1 MSIGSE
7 NAVRTAEPSREV
19 AGPSAPEASVLAR
32 RASLARGRLGRSL
45 AASKAAIL
53 ALVVLAL
60 VVLAAIL
67 APVLAPHDP
76 GTSGTLDITR
86 RLRPPAW
93 SGGTVEH
100 VLGTDALGRDILSR
114 ILYGARVSLVIGII
128 AVALSGAVGV
138 TLGLLSGYNGGLVD
152 DLIMRVA
159 DVQLAFPFVLLAI
172 SVMAVLGASLQN
184 LIVVLAIGG
193 WVTYARIVRS
203 QVLVLREREFVLAAR
218 TIGLSAWPIMVRH
231 ILPNALAPIIV
242 VASYSV
248 ANVILT
254 EAFLSFLG
262 LGVEPSI
269 PAWGSMVAEGRD
281 YLRDAW
287 WLTTFPGLAIMMTVL
302 SVNLLGDWLRD
313 YLDPRLKV

>member
-1 MSIGSE
+1 M
-7 NAVRTAEPSREV
+7 
-19 AGPSAPEASVLAR
+19 
-32 RASLARGRLGRSL
+32 RALV
-45 AASKAAIL
+45 ASKSALL
-53 ALVVLAL
+53 ALAVLTL
-60 VVLAAIL
+60 VIFAAVF
-67 APVLAPHDP
+67 APLIAPHDP

-86 RLRPPAW
+86 RLRPPLW
-93 SGGTVEH
+93 SGGTAEH
-100 VLGTDALGRDILSR
+100 LLGTDALGRDILSR
-114 ILYGARVSLVIGII
+114 ILYGARVSLVIGVL
-128 AVALSGAVGV
+128 AVALSGWVGV
-138 TLGLLSGYNGGLVD
+138 TLGLLAGYHGGLVD
-152 DLIMRVA
+152 DVIMRIS

-203 QVLVLREREFVLAAR
+203 QVLVLREKEFVQAAR
-218 TIGLSAWPIMVRH
+218 TIGLGAWPIMVRH
-231 ILPNALAPIIV
+231 ILPNAIAPIII

-287 WLTTFPGLAIMMTVL
+287 WLTTFPGLAIMATVL
-302 SVNLLGDWLRD
+302 GVNLLGDWLRD

>member
-1 MSIGSE
+1 MTTVPASSE
-7 NAVRTAEPSREV
+7 AAPAVPATPARRVPPR
-19 AGPSAPEASVLAR
+19 LAR
-32 RASLARGRLGRSL
+32 SLRASKSALFALA
-45 AASKAAIL
+45 
-53 ALVVLAL
+53 VLAL
-60 VVLAAIL
+60 VILAAIL
-67 APVLAPHDP
+67 APVVAPHDP

-93 SGGTVEH
+93 GGGSAEH
-100 VLGTDALGRDILSR
+100 LLGTDALGRDILSR
-114 ILYGARVSLVIGII
+114 ILYGARVSLLIGVV

-138 TLGLLSGYNGGLVD
+138 TLGLLAGYHGGKVD
-152 DLIMRVA
+152 DVIMRVA

-193 WVTYARIVRS
+193 WVTYARVVRS

-218 TIGLSAWPIMVRH
+218 ALGLGAAPIMFRH
-231 ILPNALAPIIV
+231 VLPNALAPIII

-262 LGVEPSI
+262 LGVEPAI
-269 PAWGSMVAEGRD
+269 PAWGSMVADGRD
-281 YLRDAW
+281 YLRDGW
-287 WLTTFPGLAIMMTVL
+287 WLTTFPGLAIMATVL
-302 SVNLLGDWLRD
+302 GVNLLGDWLRD
-313 YLDPRLKV
+313 YLDPRLKI